1 MLCNSRKNSSSSPKA
16 GYQKLSS
23 NSFAAAE
30 DRVSRTH
37 VRDNEQHVSHA
48 RTGSSPASMAGKSS
62 NVSSLFLVGISTYK
76 INLFSGRPMSNT
88 LPKNSGRNV
97 SPDKNDNKP
106 LTEIQKV
113 NYANTGEEVFYF

>member
-1 MLCNSRKNSSSSPKA
+1 
-16 GYQKLSS
+16 
-23 NSFAAAE
+23 
-30 DRVSRTH
+30 
-37 VRDNEQHVSHA
+37 
-48 RTGSSPASMAGKSS
+48 
-62 NVSSLFLVGISTYK
+62 
-76 INLFSGRPMSNT
+76 MSNT